1 MTMNVGGGV
10 GGVGGVGGITEKGLP
25 KREDLDIE
33 KLKDE
38 TSSADAEK
46 FDALMKDGIGIKNEG
61 GTNIAGQEIAFKEAP
76 ANAGDKILNAFMG
89 MKDNIETRHDKV
101 NKLLSGE
108 GFMSMKDM
116 INSQRAITNLTLT
129 EDLIAKIVGKAT
141 QNIDTLMK
149 QQ

>member
-1 MTMNVGGGV
+1 MTTNINGV
-10 GGVGGVGGITEKGLP
+10 GGVTEKGLQ
-25 KREDLDIE
+25 KSDEQDLEQLKEQADSED
-33 KLKDE
+33 
-38 TSSADAEK
+38 TAQ
-46 FDALMKDGIGIKNEG
+46 FDALMNEG
-61 GTNIAGQEIAFKEAP
+61 GIKSESETNVAGEPVVFKEAP

-89 MKDNIETRHDKV
+89 MKDNIETRHSDI
-101 NKLLSGE
+101 NKMLGGE

-116 INSQRAITNLTLT
+116 INSQRAITNLTMT